1 MSLLTDLLAYWQLD
15 ETSGT
20 RFDAHASYDA
30 AETGTVGSLTGI
42 INNGADFPK
51 SNSSYLEVASG
62 FLGAVGSANTF
73 SLSFWVK
80 PDTYTS
86 FPALIDSATRQLSLF
101 LDSATSAYLLIGNN
115 PAYFTHTGNIS
126 TGAWHHV
133 VVTWNGGTNAYEMW
147 VDGVSVKTGTVGSS
161 IGTEALVFGA
171 NPSSGGSA
179 WDGGLDEFG
188 VWTRV
193 LTITEVGDLYNSGAG
208 LAYSAFGGGSPVT
221 ITLGALSATGTPVA
235 PVVAVATPITLSAVS
250 ATGSPVAP
258 VAAVSGGVS
267 LSAIAGTGSP
277 VAPTL
282 AVANTV
288 TPAAVAATGTPIAP
302 AVAVGTTLA
311 PAALS
316 ATGTPVAPAIA
327 VVSGLSLPAVSA
339 TGTPVAPVVSWGS
352 AVTLPAVVSSGSP
365 VAPAVAV
372 AVPVTLTPLTG
383 SGSPVSPAVALVTGA
398 TLSPLAGSATLVS
411 PVVAWANAVTL
422 TPLLASGSAVSPTA
436 ATGWATTVPVL
447 TATGQIVAVV
457 AQVGNVVTAV
467 TPGGVFRRRDT
478 ARWFRTRRGR

>member
-62 FLGAVGSANTF
+62 LLGAVGSANTF

-147 VDGVSVKTGTVGSS
+147 VDGVSAKTGTVGSS

-171 NPSSGGSA
+171 NPSTGGSA

-188 VWTRV
+188 IWTRV
-193 LTITEVGDLYNSGAG
+193 LTNTEVGDLYNSGAA
-208 LAYSAFGGGSPVT
+208 LAYSAFGGGGVSVALTGQSVT
-221 ITLGALSATGTPVA
+221 SSAGTVAPSTTVALSGQSVT
-235 PVVAVATPITLSAVS
+235 VS
-250 ATGSPVAP
+250 AGTLTPSGDIIVALTGQS
-258 VAAVSGGVS
+258 VAAS
-267 LSAIAGTGSP
+267 AGTLTPSTT
-277 VAPTL
+277 VALTGQS
-282 AVANTV
+282 V
-288 TPAAVAATGTPIAP
+288 TTAAG
-302 AVAVGTTLA
+302 TLA
-311 PAALS
+311 PSTIVALS
-316 ATGTPVAPAIA
+316 GQSVTTSAGTLAPSTTVALTGQSVTVETGFFAIPGDKSVALTGSSLT
-327 VVSGLSLPAVSA
+327 VSPG
-339 TGTPVAPVVSWGS
+339 
-352 AVTLPAVVSSGSP
+352 
-365 VAPAVAV
+365 
-372 AVPVTLTPLTG
+372 TLTPSTTVGLTG
-383 SGSPVSPAVALVTGA
+383 QSLTVTVGTVTVSTSVALSGQSVTI
-398 TLSPLAGSATLVS
+398 SAGT
-411 PVVAWANAVTL
+411 
-422 TPLLASGSAVSPTA
+422 
-436 ATGWATTVPVL
+436 
-447 TATGQIVAVV
+447 
-457 AQVGNVVTAV
+457 VTAPQNVSVALSGQSV
-467 TPGGVFRRRDT
+467 TTSAGTVVPSGGSSTAGGYVRARPGGWSKAAALVGGGDGG
-478 ARWFRTRRGR
+478 A